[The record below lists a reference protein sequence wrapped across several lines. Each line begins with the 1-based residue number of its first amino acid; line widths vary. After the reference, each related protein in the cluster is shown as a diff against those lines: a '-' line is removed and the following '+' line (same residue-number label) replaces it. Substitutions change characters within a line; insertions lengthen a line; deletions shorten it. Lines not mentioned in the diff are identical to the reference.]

1 LTRSLPLRSFVLA
14 VVAVLAVGACS
25 RGPQPAATV
34 DGEDITD
41 AQLQRDMALYTF
53 LTALNGGTCGQPIE
67 GETAESACARFALT
81 NGIREDLVKHYAQAN
96 DVAVT
101 DATVSG
107 VLTQLETSLGGAE
120 TLDQQLKGADLT
132 RADLTAIAHRL
143 LLFDEVQS
151 EVGAD
156 SVTDEQLRQIYDADP
171 SQYSTLEVS
180 HILVESQKEAEQIAA
195 EATPDNFAELA
206 KERSTDTT
214 SGQNG
219 GSLGVMAETMFTSSF
234 DPTFVEASLA
244 LEPGQISQPVQTQF
258 GWHVIDLVSRDT
270 QPFEQVRDQLL
281 ATESATAFD
290 TWMRDQL
297 KTAEITVN
305 PKYGSFDEATG
316 EVNPV
321 RSTKT
326 DSPFQGP
333 SGSPSPAVS
342 P

>member
-1 LTRSLPLRSFVLA
+1 MTRSLSLRALA
-14 VVAVLAVGACS
+14 LALVAVFALAACS
-25 RGPQPAATV
+25 EGPRPAATV

-41 AQLQRDMALYTF
+41 VQLRRDMALYTF

-81 NGIREDLVKHYAQAN
+81 NGIREDLVKHYARSN

-101 DATVSG
+101 DETVSG
-107 VLTQLETSLGGAE
+107 VLSQLESSLGGAE
-120 TLDQQLKGADLT
+120 ALDQQLKDADLT

-143 LLFDEVQS
+143 LLFDEVQKA
-151 EVGAD
+151 VGAD
-156 SVTDEQLRQIYDADP
+156 TVTDEQLRQTYDADP
-171 SQYSTLEVS
+171 SQFSTLEVA
-180 HILVESQKEAEQIAA
+180 HILVPTQKEAEKIAA

-206 KERSTDTT
+206 KKDSTDTT
-214 SGQNG
+214 SGQKG
-219 GSLGVMAETMFTSSF
+219 GSLGVMTETMFTSGF

-244 LEPGQISQPVQTQF
+244 LEPGQISEPVQTQF
-258 GWHVIDLVSRDT
+258 GWHLIYLVSRDV

-281 ATESATAFD
+281 ATQSATAFD

-305 PKYGSFDEATG
+305 PKYGSFDDATG

-326 DSPFQGP
+326 DSPFQVP